1 MSLTAFLYL
10 KDFSDEIFDVILKNI
25 IFGYCVIKC
34 IIIWKIFIN
43 SVNQYFQTTNARCD
57 KIMDG

>member
-10 KDFSDEIFDVILKNI
+10 KDFSDEIFEVILKNV

-34 IIIWKIFIN
+34 VII
-43 SVNQYFQTTNARCD
+43 
-57 KIMDG
+57 